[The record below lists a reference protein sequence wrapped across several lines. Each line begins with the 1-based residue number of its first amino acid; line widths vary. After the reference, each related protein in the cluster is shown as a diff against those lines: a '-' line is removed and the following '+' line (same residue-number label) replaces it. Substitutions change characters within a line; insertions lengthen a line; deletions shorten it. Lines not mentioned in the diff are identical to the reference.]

1 MYQPLTARARRIIQL
16 ANTEALRFQHEY
28 IGTEH
33 SLLAIVSLKN
43 GVAVQVLK
51 HFGVDLRKVR
61 GQTEALMI
69 VGPRAIPIGA
79 RLPRTPR
86 CNNVM
91 QFAVSEASQMNH
103 RYVGS
108 EHVLLGLLRE
118 DMGVAAQILMNEGL
132 KLREVRDDVMKTLS
146 TGIRSLPVL
155 SQRND
160 IEDFPIALTAALAEL
175 NDELRSLNSE
185 KEQAV
190 AAHDFEKA
198 AALRDSALKLKTR
211 KQAIIR
217 DGISQY
223 SIDPAWLSWGGGAA
237 LKLAQRINERCRWDA
252 LPELAAALEEAG
264 CTDAEMIKHCQQA
277 GEHSSQCWVVD
288 LLLANAP
295 PVT

>member
-1 MYQPLTARARRIIQL
+1 MQL
-16 ANTEALRFQHEY
+16 ANSEALRFQHEY

-33 SLLAIVSLKN
+33 LLLALVSLKS
-43 GVAVQVLK
+43 GVAVQALK

-61 GQTEALMI
+61 GEVEALMV

-79 RLPRTPR
+79 RLRRTPR

-118 DMGVAAQILMNEGL
+118 DLGVAAQILMNQGL
-132 KLREVRDDVMKTLS
+132 KLREVRDEVMKALGA
-146 TGIRSLPVL
+146 GIRSLPAFP
-155 SQRND
+155 QRKE
-160 IEDFPIALTAALAEL
+160 IEDLPNRLAAALADL
-175 NDELRSLNSE
+175 NDKLRSLNAE

-198 AALRDSALKLKTR
+198 VALRDSALKLKTR
-211 KQAIIR
+211 KQAMIC
-217 DGISQY
+217 DGMSRY
-223 SIDPAWLSWGGGAA
+223 VIDLAWLSWGGGAV

-252 LPELAAALEEAG
+252 LPELAAALEQAG
-264 CTDAEMIKHCQQA
+264 CTDAEMIRHCQQA

-295 PVT
+295 PAT